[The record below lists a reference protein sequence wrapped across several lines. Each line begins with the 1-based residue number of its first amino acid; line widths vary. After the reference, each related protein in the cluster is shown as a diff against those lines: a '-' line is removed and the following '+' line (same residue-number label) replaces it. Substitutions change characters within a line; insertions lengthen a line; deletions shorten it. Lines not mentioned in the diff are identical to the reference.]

1 MLFAFA
7 AADAL
12 INGLL
17 FESAITIEPP
27 PCAFARLA
35 IVNDS
40 DLSALAIYDVL
51 SNAGVKVGKDIF
63 LVGYGDLEN
72 YGERPSQPVLST
84 ISANAERIGETLG
97 KALLNQIS
105 GKKETEIVAKTVFI
119 SRETFPVK

>member
-72 YGERPSQPVLST
+72 YDERFANPVLST
-84 ISANAERIGETLG
+84 VSANAERIGEIMG
-97 KALLNQIS
+97 KALMDQLS
-105 GKKETEIVAKTVFI
+105 GKKENEIVVKTFFV